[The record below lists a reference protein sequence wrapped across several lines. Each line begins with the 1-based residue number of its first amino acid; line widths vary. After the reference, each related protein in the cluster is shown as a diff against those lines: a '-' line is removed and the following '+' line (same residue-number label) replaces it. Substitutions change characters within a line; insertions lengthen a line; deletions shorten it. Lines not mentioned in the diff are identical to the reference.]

1 MEPFWDSALNQFRI
15 VNEAAKYVRISTI
28 TTIENI
34 SYVCSP
40 FIPIVLN
47 SENHLI
53 SENVVSAREQ
63 QKIEAIK
70 EHAHSIAK
78 IQQCAIDRQF
88 E

>member
-1 MEPFWDSALNQFRI
+1 M
-15 VNEAAKYVRISTI
+15 
-28 TTIENI
+28 
-34 SYVCSP
+34 CSP

-78 IQQCAIDRQF
+78 TSSVQSTGNSSNNDMDREKKDENRQASLP
-88 E
+88 